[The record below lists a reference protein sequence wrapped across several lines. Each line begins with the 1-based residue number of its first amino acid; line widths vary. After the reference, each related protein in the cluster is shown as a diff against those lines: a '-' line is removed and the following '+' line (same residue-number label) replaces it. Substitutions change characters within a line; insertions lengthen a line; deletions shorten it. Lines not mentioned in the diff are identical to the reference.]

1 MLPLATATRRG
12 VYAWGIPAP
21 VRGLDDVDKSHTCPR
36 PFVLDDR
43 RGDHFS
49 RHRSGD
55 EMGFPILAGDGLAAV
70 CHVVGM
76 KLDHGSSVPLVD
88 VSTDCVGCI
97 VAWCLHDARGP
108 MNINTILRF
117 HEQWFYVAVLTTGLV
132 GAWGLILAVMKR
144 EPSRWFGYARA
155 VAITAM
161 LIQIG
166 AGVILYSNDLRPG
179 NSFHIFY
186 GVVIAVTLT
195 LAYLY
200 RSAMAKR
207 PALTYGIL
215 LLFVMGLGLRAWA
228 NVS

>member
-1 MLPLATATRRG
+1 MDT
-12 VYAWGIPAP
+12 
-21 VRGLDDVDKSHTCPR
+21 
-36 PFVLDDR
+36 
-43 RGDHFS
+43 
-49 RHRSGD
+49 
-55 EMGFPILAGDGLAAV
+55 
-70 CHVVGM
+70 
-76 KLDHGSSVPLVD
+76 
-88 VSTDCVGCI
+88 
-97 VAWCLHDARGP
+97 
-108 MNINTILRF
+108 NTILRF
-117 HEQWFYVAVLTTGLV
+117 HQEWFYVAVLTTGLV

-144 EPSRWFGYARA
+144 QPSRWFGYARA

-166 AGVILYSNDLRPG
+166 AGVILYSNGLRPG

-200 RSAMAKR
+200 RSTMARR

>member
-1 MLPLATATRRG
+1 
-12 VYAWGIPAP
+12 
-21 VRGLDDVDKSHTCPR
+21 
-36 PFVLDDR
+36 
-43 RGDHFS
+43 
-49 RHRSGD
+49 
-55 EMGFPILAGDGLAAV
+55 
-70 CHVVGM
+70 
-76 KLDHGSSVPLVD
+76 
-88 VSTDCVGCI
+88 
-97 VAWCLHDARGP
+97 
-108 MNINTILRF
+108 MNISTVLRF
-117 HEQWFYVAVLTTGLV
+117 HEAWFYVSVLTTGLV
-132 GAWGLILAVMKR
+132 GAWGLILAILKR

-155 VAITAM
+155 VAISAM

-179 NSFHIFY
+179 NSFHVFY

-200 RSAMAKR
+200 RSAMARR

>member
-1 MLPLATATRRG
+1 
-12 VYAWGIPAP
+12 
-21 VRGLDDVDKSHTCPR
+21 
-36 PFVLDDR
+36 
-43 RGDHFS
+43 
-49 RHRSGD
+49 
-55 EMGFPILAGDGLAAV
+55 
-70 CHVVGM
+70 
-76 KLDHGSSVPLVD
+76 
-88 VSTDCVGCI
+88 
-97 VAWCLHDARGP
+97 
-108 MNINTILRF
+108 MNITTILRF
-117 HEQWFYVAVLTTGLV
+117 HEEWFYVAVLTTGLV

-155 VAITAM
+155 VAIAAM

-166 AGVILYSNDLRPG
+166 AGVLLYSNDLRPG

-195 LAYLY
+195 LAYVY
-200 RSAMAKR
+200 RSTMAKR

>member
-1 MLPLATATRRG
+1 MDT
-12 VYAWGIPAP
+12 
-21 VRGLDDVDKSHTCPR
+21 S
-36 PFVLDDR
+36 
-43 RGDHFS
+43 
-49 RHRSGD
+49 
-55 EMGFPILAGDGLAAV
+55 
-70 CHVVGM
+70 
-76 KLDHGSSVPLVD
+76 
-88 VSTDCVGCI
+88 
-97 VAWCLHDARGP
+97 
-108 MNINTILRF
+108 TILRF
-117 HEQWFYVAVLTTGLV
+117 HQEWFYVAVLTTGLV

-144 EPSRWFGYARA
+144 QPSRWFGYARA
-155 VAITAM
+155 VAIATM

-166 AGVILYSNDLRPG
+166 AGVILYSNGLRPG

-200 RSAMAKR
+200 RSAMARR